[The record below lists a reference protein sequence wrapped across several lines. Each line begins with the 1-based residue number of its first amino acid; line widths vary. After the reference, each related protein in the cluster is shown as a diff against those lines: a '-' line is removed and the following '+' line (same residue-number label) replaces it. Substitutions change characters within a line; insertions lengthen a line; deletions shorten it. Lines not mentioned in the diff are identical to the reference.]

1 MNKKMQLGTFFVL
14 GIVTLLVL
22 FEVVSGVDFLKK
34 ENTYT
39 SYFSSVGELRVGNE
53 VKLSGV
59 EVGRVKEITLSG
71 QNVAV
76 VVSIDKDVILKDDSI
91 ASINMTSLL
100 GSTYVGITFGS
111 SNSRILSDGGVML
124 STKPVDF
131 NSLVTKLD
139 KTVDMFNSQLFEYN
153 DQIKSILSNLNIIV
167 SNVANSKG
175 TIGRLV
181 NDPGIYEDLK
191 SSLDFFSNI
200 TKKIDQGDGTLGL
213 LVNDKSVYDKAKKTL
228 EKINMLTDKL
238 ASGDGSLG
246 KLINDEQLYN
256 SINDLSKNL
265 NSLVTKINSG
275 EGTLGKLINDD
286 RLYYDALNSVR
297 KLKNAT
303 ETQEDLAPLTTISA
317 AFGVMTLF

>member
-34 ENTYT
+34 ENTYI

-59 EVGRVKEITLSG
+59 EVGKVKKITLSG

-76 VVSIDKDVILKDDSI
+76 KISVEKNVVLKDDSI

-111 SNSRILSDGGVML
+111 PGSRVLSDGGVLL
-124 STKPVDF
+124 SSKPVDF

-153 DQIKSILSNLNIIV
+153 DKIKSILFNLNIIV

-175 TIGRLV
+175 TIGKLV
-181 NDPGIYEDLK
+181 NDPSIYEDLK
-191 SSLDFFSNI
+191 LSLDFISNI

-213 LVNDKSVYDKAKKTL
+213 LINDESVYNEAKNTL
-228 EKINMLTDKL
+228 QKISKLTDKL
-238 ASGDGSLG
+238 SSGDGSLG
-246 KLINDEQLYN
+246 KLINDDQLYD
-256 SINDLSKNL
+256 SINTLSENL
-265 NSLVTKINSG
+265 NSLVAKINSG

>member
-14 GIVTLLVL
+14 GIITLLVL

-59 EVGRVKEITLSG
+59 EVGRVKAITLSG

-76 VVSIDKDVILKDDSI
+76 EILIDKDVILKDDSI

-100 GSTYVGITFGS
+100 GRTYVGITFGS
-111 SNSRILSDGGVML
+111 SNSRILSDRGVLL
-124 STKPVDF
+124 SAKPVDF

-175 TIGRLV
+175 TIGQLI
-181 NDPGIYEDLK
+181 NDPGIYE
-191 SSLDFFSNI
+191 
-200 TKKIDQGDGTLGL
+200 
-213 LVNDKSVYDKAKKTL
+213 
-228 EKINMLTDKL
+228 
-238 ASGDGSLG
+238 
-246 KLINDEQLYN
+246 
-256 SINDLSKNL
+256 
-265 NSLVTKINSG
+265 
-275 EGTLGKLINDD
+275 EGTHFTMKEDCEDTCKGGSITP
-286 RLYYDALNSVR
+286 SVSSP
-297 KLKNAT
+297 T
-303 ETQEDLAPLTTISA
+303 
-317 AFGVMTLF
+317 